1 MENHQFDNLFLF
13 ENFGGA
19 KFDLL
24 NIYYV
29 LFGDK
34 FQTTS
39 LSIAP
44 ATISDNPTADNR
56 KDHQQMFKPH
66 AIKNDTPAAT

>member
-1 MENHQFDNLFLF
+1 
-13 ENFGGA
+13 
-19 KFDLL
+19 
-24 NIYYV
+24 V

-34 FQTTS
+34 FQTIS